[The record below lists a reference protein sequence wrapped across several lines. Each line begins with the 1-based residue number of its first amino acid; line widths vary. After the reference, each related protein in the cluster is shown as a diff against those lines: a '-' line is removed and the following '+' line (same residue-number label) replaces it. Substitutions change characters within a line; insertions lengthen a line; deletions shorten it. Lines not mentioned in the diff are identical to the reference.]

1 MKRRIISKKLVTWS
15 EARRI
20 MEDRIRD
27 EAPSIL
33 AEQER
38 TWEYLKVVGDR
49 DPDREREAVE
59 KLVELGLSEVLA
71 VNMVNICPKQ
81 PGEVRLVLAMEKEL
95 VYDEELVTKIL
106 DIVRECRGD

>member
-20 MEDRIRD
+20 MEDRIKD
-27 EAPSIL
+27 ETPSIL

-38 TWEYLKVVGDR
+38 TWEYLKTVGDR
-49 DPDREREAVE
+49 DPDREREAVK
-59 KLVELGLSEVLA
+59 KLMELGLSEVLA

-95 VYDEELVTKIL
+95 VYDEELVSKIL
-106 DIVRECRGD
+106 DVIRECRGD